1 MYIDIDPNLAI
12 YIAMVVAIIAVVKIT
27 SKNKE

>member
-1 MYIDIDPNLAI
+1 MYIDIDATVAI

-27 SKNKE
+27 NKNKR

>member
-27 SKNKE
+27 NKNKE

>member
-27 SKNKE
+27 NKNKR

>member
-12 YIAMVVAIIAVVKIT
+12 YIAMVVAIIAVVKI
-27 SKNKE
+27 SNKNKE

>member
-1 MYIDIDPNLAI
+1 MYIDMDATVAI

-27 SKNKE
+27 NKNKR

>member
-1 MYIDIDPNLAI
+1 MYIDIDATVAI

-27 SKNKE
+27 NKNKE

>member
-12 YIAMVVAIIAVVKIT
+12 YIAMVVAIIAVVKI

>member
-1 MYIDIDPNLAI
+1 MYIDMDATVAI

-27 SKNKE
+27 NKNKE

>member
-1 MYIDIDPNLAI
+1 MYIDVDATVAI

-27 SKNKE
+27 NKNKR